1 MLLKKTDDATGAD
14 TSNLASKKDFIALKA
29 GLQTN

>member
-1 MLLKKTDDATGAD
+1 MLLKKIDHAAGAD

-29 GLQTN
+29 GLETN